1 MALDDDRD
9 LLDMAPVI
17 ALDAL
22 APDERDEV
30 TARLDDAAPET
41 VERFTTDLRDARET
55 LAQMSAATATEPPAG
70 LRGRVLALVAAE
82 SATDRP
88 AEHGGAENS
97 GPDIG
102 NSSTD
107 VISLDERRRQSRRRN
122 FLLAAAVAVVVALG
136 GVVVANQ
143 WTQTTDSP
151 LAERVLAAEDVRTTT
166 GTLEGGGVVTVVF
179 SEDAGAGVL
188 VMNNDRSARGHLG
201 RHRPGIQ
208 CGTRRWIHRA
218 DVDIRR
224 TATGLTRCHLRSATT
239 TVASDS
245 SEKSTRGRY
254 PACVSIFSAAGA

>member
-97 GPDIG
+97 GPGIG

-188 VMNNDRSARGHLG
+188 VMNNVAPPADGTVYQMWLIGPDGPESA
-201 RHRPGIQ
+201 
-208 CGTRRWIHRA
+208 GTMTPA
-218 DVDIRR
+218 DVAPSTTALLEDISGA
-224 TATGLTRCHLRSATT
+224 TALGFSVEPAGG
-239 TVASDS
+239 
-245 SEKSTRGRY
+245 STA
-254 PACVSIFSAAGA
+254 PTSIFAELPLG